1 MRIFPEMR
9 EAKTQ
14 RVVVIQDAIILVPVE
29 ERAQL
34 QTFFDEPRVGCPLA
48 VHLISQIPS
57 ETSN

>member
-9 EAKTQ
+9 EAEPQ
-14 RVVVIQDAIILVPVE
+14 RVVVTQDAIILVPVE

-34 QTFFDEPRVGCPLA
+34 QTFFDEPRVVCPRA

-57 ETSN
+57 ETSD